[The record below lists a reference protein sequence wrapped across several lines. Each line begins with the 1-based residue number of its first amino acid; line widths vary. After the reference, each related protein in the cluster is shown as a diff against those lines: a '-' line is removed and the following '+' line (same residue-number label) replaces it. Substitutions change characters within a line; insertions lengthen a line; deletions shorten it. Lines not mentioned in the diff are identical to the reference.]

1 MVCYDK
7 ILHNRRK
14 ISNVP
19 RSKHYI
25 SLVVYKHKGGQLQ
38 LPAFQTFRLSVFFFQ
53 SFSSELHIRY
63 IDKA

>member
-1 MVCYDK
+1 MVCYNK

-25 SLVVYKHKGGQLQ
+25 SLVVYKHKGGQSK
-38 LPAFQTFRLSVFFFQ
+38 LPAFAFTYSFFQ

>member
-25 SLVVYKHKGGQLQ
+25 SLVVYKHKGGQPK
-38 LPAFQTFRLSVFFFQ
+38 LPAFQTFRLSVFCFQ

>member
-19 RSKHYI
+19 RSKLHI
-25 SLVVYKHKGGQLQ
+25 SLVVYKHKGGQLR
-38 LPAFQTFRLSVFFFQ
+38 LPAFQTFRLYVFFFQ

>member
-25 SLVVYKHKGGQLQ
+25 SLVVYKHKGGQSK
-38 LPAFQTFRLSVFFFQ
+38 LPAFAGLSKT
-53 SFSSELHIRY
+53 SAAEER
-63 IDKA
+63 

>member
-25 SLVVYKHKGGQLQ
+25 SLVVYKHKGGQSKL
-38 LPAFQTFRLSVFFFQ
+38 LAFAGLSKT
-53 SFSSELHIRY
+53 SAAEER
-63 IDKA
+63 